1 LTLNEKL
8 ANEAKDIKM
17 LEEHVIKNE
26 ADRLTDQKYL
36 LLHYVHA
43 ALAYHCTSMQLLTKL
58 FTTLN
63 ATDPREGL
71 NVNIYLNKN

>member
-1 LTLNEKL
+1 MQLNEKL
-8 ANEAKDIKM
+8 ANEAKDIKI
-17 LEEHVIKNE
+17 LEEQVIKNE

-43 ALAYHCTSMQLLTKL
+43 ALAYHCTSMQVLTRL
-58 FTTLN
+58 FANIN

-71 NVNIYLNKN
+71 NVIKTMIRI